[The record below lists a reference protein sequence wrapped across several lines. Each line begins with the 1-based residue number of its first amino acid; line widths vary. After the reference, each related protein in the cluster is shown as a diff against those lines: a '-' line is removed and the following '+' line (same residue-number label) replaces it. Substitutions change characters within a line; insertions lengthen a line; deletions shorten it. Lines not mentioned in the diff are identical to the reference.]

1 MVPSGSW
8 VKPLTWAACST
19 QWIFVQN
26 LYNMC
31 TTCKWNST
39 CYNMGFWIGKKCA
52 AFTWLWNLLQILPL
66 TSLSPT
72 FSPLTQSWLRLSF
85 KPRALS
91 LGLILTKMLRWNWVF
106 LDEAYEDLWNQKRLG
121 LTWVRLWEI
130 MEKLF
135 KPSTIKNFI
144 KLFCKIRQVGSE
156 GRPPICLDLFCKWTG
171 LVLKRTQ
178 CNLQCDQMYCGYVGQ
193 LHKIRK
199 W

>member
-1 MVPSGSW
+1 
-8 VKPLTWAACST
+8 
-19 QWIFVQN
+19 
-26 LYNMC
+26 
-31 TTCKWNST
+31 
-39 CYNMGFWIGKKCA
+39 MGYWIGKKKCA

-66 TSLSPT
+66 TSLPPT

-106 LDEAYEDLWNQKRLG
+106 HDEAYEDLWNQKKLG

-135 KPSTIKNFI
+135 KPSTIKNFLI
-144 KLFCKIRQVGSE
+144 VLQNSTGWRWWS
-156 GRPPICLDLFCKWTG
+156 PPLDLFCKWTG

-178 CNLQCDQMYCGYVGQ
+178 MQFSMWSNVLRLCRSIAQNSEMINLQLQQKFSVSC
-193 LHKIRK
+193 R
-199 W
+199 